1 MVDDFEVDLEV
12 DLVVEEDLE
21 ADLEADLEEDLE
33 VDALETVEDVDLLAL
48 HAEDME
54 VAREDEMDEDREE

>member
-12 DLVVEEDLE
+12 DLVVEVDLE
-21 ADLEADLEEDLE
+21 EDLEEDLE
-33 VDALETVEDVDLLAL
+33 VDALEMVEDVDLLAL

-54 VAREDEMDEDREE
+54 IAREDEMDEDREE